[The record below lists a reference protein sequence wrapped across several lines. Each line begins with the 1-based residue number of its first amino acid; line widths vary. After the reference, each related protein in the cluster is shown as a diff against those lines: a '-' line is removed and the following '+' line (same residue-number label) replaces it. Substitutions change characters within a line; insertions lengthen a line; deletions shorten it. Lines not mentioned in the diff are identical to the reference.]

1 VRQIRMLRA
10 MRRELET
17 ALRILLT
24 GHEGGNPGYS
34 QGESYGLP
42 RQLSTLPASAVHD
55 PAFLDS
61 SGHAGAIGFLATSAP
76 SAPSE
81 TYSSIA
87 IAAGASHP
95 ASCIHSLTSAARCT
109 RPARVRMARWNA

>member
-1 VRQIRMLRA
+1 MRQIRMLRA

-42 RQLSTLPASAVHD
+42 RQLSTLPLKAQSLNEAYRK
-55 PAFLDS
+55 
-61 SGHAGAIGFLATSAP
+61 I
-76 SAPSE
+76 SE
-81 TYSSIA
+81 VFE
-87 IAAGASHP
+87 
-95 ASCIHSLTSAARCT
+95 
-109 RPARVRMARWNA
+109 PARRSKGGNVFRSFYYRDTNHQQWRPIGELRGDVIFISR

>member
-1 VRQIRMLRA
+1 MRQIRMLRA

-42 RQLSTLPASAVHD
+42 RQLSTLPGDTRFNFRRMISSPSRRLLIAQGRLDQVHRRH
-55 PAFLDS
+55 LQ
-61 SGHAGAIGFLATSAP
+61 I
-76 SAPSE
+76 
-81 TYSSIA
+81 
-87 IAAGASHP
+87 
-95 ASCIHSLTSAARCT
+95 CARPT
-109 RPARVRMARWNA
+109 EYTP

>member
-42 RQLSTLPASAVHD
+42 RQLSTLVQ
-55 PAFLDS
+55 
-61 SGHAGAIGFLATSAP
+61 
-76 SAPSE
+76 
-81 TYSSIA
+81 
-87 IAAGASHP
+87 
-95 ASCIHSLTSAARCT
+95 RC
-109 RPARVRMARWNA
+109 